1 MQLHHFD
8 KNVKIEKQLDYKYL
22 LEKVE
27 KHTYQQP
34 YKIGPIYK
42 NYTKE
47 FVAPRKLLSETCF
60 IVKT

>member
-34 YKIGPIYK
+34 YKIGPI
-42 NYTKE
+42 
-47 FVAPRKLLSETCF
+47 
-60 IVKT
+60 